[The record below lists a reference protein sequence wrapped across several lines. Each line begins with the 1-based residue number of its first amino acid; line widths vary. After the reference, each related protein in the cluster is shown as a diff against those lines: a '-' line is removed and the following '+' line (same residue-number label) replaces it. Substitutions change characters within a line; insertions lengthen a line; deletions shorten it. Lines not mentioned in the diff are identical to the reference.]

1 MLRSGLYLLAAI
13 SSVAIAVEPRF
24 IDLSLIVAPE
34 YPATWPG
41 PDWPMFQ
48 INHYLKIGPLSPYN
62 SDIVVIDLNTGTQLD
77 VPPHSIPRS
86 STKLANAGPPGDMF
100 TEKVPAW
107 QFGGEACVIDVRE
120 VLDKAPNGRSPLIKK
135 QQIER
140 WEARNRRLQFGDVAL
155 LYSGYS
161 DKYYAPLPA
170 GRRYVADPVGGITPG
185 WPDPDPEAMEY
196 IATRGVRTAGTD
208 SASMGPIPDLA
219 DATHVA
225 GLKYGMI
232 WTESAT
238 HLGSLPTT
246 GAFYCMLGPKHVGD
260 VASEARAFAIVGDP
274 LARTLI
280 ESARARRAVDLTM
293 TLSPGLQLVWP
304 GQGAG
309 NHRQPYMRVPFFYMP
324 TLDLSQSTHIM
335 DTHTGTHLVPPSY
348 ALPPSGF
355 SNSAYAPE
363 VRKWLAEYE
372 AKYGARGFSDITVDK
387 VPLSQ
392 TSGWARVIDVRNKQA
407 ITPDDVR
414 AFEKSKGDLKPGEI
428 VIFRS
433 DYSQL
438 CMQPTPE
445 GKACMSAP
453 LNGKAKGWPA
463 LNPDTITFLAGKGIR
478 SVGTDGPTIGG
489 VDAKNA
495 LMTYWALGTRGM
507 VAVEYLVDIGKMPER
522 AYFLFACPKIRDAHG
537 GPGRAIAFYR

>member
-1 MLRSGLYLLAAI
+1 MLRLGVYLLAALSTI
-13 SSVAIAVEPRF
+13 VTAAEPRF

-34 YPATWPG
+34 YPCTWPG

-77 VPPHSIPRS
+77 APPHSIPRP
-86 STKLANAGPPGDMF
+86 STKLPNAGPPGDMF
-100 TEKVPAW
+100 TEKIPAW

-120 VLDKAPNGRSPLIKK
+120 SLDKAANGRSPLVTK

-140 WEARNRRLQFGDVAL
+140 WEARNRTLRFGDVAL
-155 LYSGYS
+155 LFSGYS
-161 DKYYAPLPA
+161 DKYYRSLPA
-170 GRRYVADPVGGITPG
+170 GRRFLADPVGGIAPG

-196 IATRGVRTAGTD
+196 IATRGVRAAGTD
-208 SASMGPIPDLA
+208 SPSMGPIPDLA

-225 GLKYGMI
+225 GLKHGMI

-238 HLGSLPTT
+238 NLSSLPPT

-260 VASEARAFAIVGDP
+260 LASEARAFAVVGDP

-280 ESARARRAVDLTM
+280 ESARARRAVDLTIP
-293 TLSPGLQLVWP
+293 LSPALPLVWP

-324 TLDLSQSTHIM
+324 QLDLSQSTHMM

-348 ALPPSGF
+348 ALPPRGF
-355 SNSAYAPE
+355 DNRTYAPE

-372 AKYGARGFSDITVDK
+372 TKYGMRGFSDITVDK
-387 VPLSQ
+387 VPISQ
-392 TSGWARVIDVRNKQA
+392 TSGWARVIDVRGKQE
-407 ITPDDVR
+407 ITTQDIGT
-414 AFEKSKGDLKPGEI
+414 FEKTKGDLKPRDI

-433 DYSQL
+433 DYSEL
-438 CMQPTPE
+438 CMRPTPE

-463 LNPDTITFLAGKGIR
+463 LNPETIAFLAGKGIQCI
-478 SVGTDGPTIGG
+478 GTDGPTIGG
-489 VDAKNA
+489 VDPKNA

-507 VAVEYLVDIGKMPER
+507 VAVEYLVNVGNVPER

-537 GPGRAIAFYR
+537 GPGRAVTFF